1 MHFGQ
6 TTKLHCLQKYSIC
19 LSKCLAQ
26 DTAPAVTEAG
36 FGEDEADEE
45 ASYCELWWRLKF
57 LSEKFIKGLDLASYV
72 LYTRFCCEDDEAVNI
87 LLLVKFPWKAVDIWL
102 RSDLIFLIYFRT
114 F

>member
-36 FGEDEADEE
+36 FGEDEVDEE
-45 ASYCELWWRLKF
+45 ASYCEL
-57 LSEKFIKGLDLASYV
+57 
-72 LYTRFCCEDDEAVNI
+72 
-87 LLLVKFPWKAVDIWL
+87 
-102 RSDLIFLIYFRT
+102 
-114 F
+114 